1 MEIYAGFLEH
11 TDVHLGRVVDALEDL
26 EILDDTLI
34 YYIIGD
40 NGASAEGSLQGTF
53 NEYVVIN
60 GLNDLE
66 STEFLIENIDK
77 FGGPEAY
84 NHYASSWSHAMDTPF
99 QWTKQVASH
108 WGGTRNATI
117 VHWPN
122 GIESKGEIRSQFSHV
137 IDVAPTILAAAGLPH
152 PLFVNG
158 IQQKPIEGF
167 DMTESF
173 DNADVPEFHTTQ
185 YFEMVGNRGV
195 YHNGWTAC
203 TKHRTP
209 WLAGVQTMP
218 AFDDDVWELY
228 SPDDWSQ
235 SNNLAAEMPDKLHEL
250 QRLWLIEA
258 VKYNVLPL
266 DDRMLERAN
275 PDIAG
280 RPQLIQGKRQLLF
293 GGMGRLSEY
302 SVLSTK
308 NKSHSIT
315 AEVIVPED
323 GAEGVIV
330 VQGGVTGG
338 WSIYV
343 KDGKPKYCYNFLGLE
358 HYYVT
363 GEQALPAGQHQV
375 RMEFDYDGGGIG
387 KGGTVTLYVDGDQ
400 VGQGRLKQTEPF
412 IYSADETL
420 DIGVDDASSVSPD
433 YTQKTS
439 HFTGEV
445 NWVEIDIDEA
455 AEDTD
460 HLITE
465 EERYRVAMGRQ

>member
-1 MEIYAGFLEH
+1 MNAPY
-11 TDVHLGRVVDALEDL
+11 
-26 EILDDTLI
+26 
-34 YYIIGD
+34 
-40 NGASAEGSLQGTF
+40 
-53 NEYVVIN
+53 
-60 GLNDLE
+60 
-66 STEFLIENIDK
+66 
-77 FGGPEAY
+77 
-84 NHYASSWSHAMDTPF
+84 
-99 QWTKQVASH
+99 QWTKQIASH
-108 WGGTRNATI
+108 WGGTRNATV
-117 VHWPN
+117 VHWPK
-122 GIESKGEIRSQFSHV
+122 GIKSKGEIRYQFTHV

-152 PLFVNG
+152 PTFVNG

-173 DNADVPEFHTTQ
+173 DNADASEFHTTQ
-185 YFEMVGNRGV
+185 YFEMIGNRGI
-195 YHNGWTAC
+195 YHKGWTAC

-209 WLAGVQTMP
+209 WLTGVMELP

-228 SPDDWSQ
+228 SPEDWSQ
-235 SNNLAAEMPDKLHEL
+235 SNNLATEMPDKLHEL

-302 SVLSTK
+302 AVLNMK
-308 NKSHSIT
+308 NKSYAVT
-315 AEVIVPED
+315 AEIVVPEN

-330 VQGGVTGG
+330 AQGGVTGG
-338 WSIYV
+338 WSLYAHE
-343 KDGKPKYCYNFLGLE
+343 GKPKFCYNFVGLE
-358 HYYVT
+358 FYNVVSDQT
-363 GEQALPAGQHQV
+363 LPSGQHQI
-375 RMEFDYDGGGIG
+375 RMEFTYDGGGIG
-387 KGGTVTLYVDGDQ
+387 KGGTVTLYVDGNQ
-400 VGQGRLKQTEPF
+400 VGQDRVDQTEAF

-420 DIGVDDASSVSPD
+420 DIGRDDASSVSPD

-445 NWVEIDIDEA
+445 NWVEIAIDEA
-455 AEDTD
+455 AEDFD
-460 HLITE
+460 HFITE